1 MNQVRMLT
9 IFRTMEINMG
19 KDWAVMF
26 MLMID
31 IVGVG
36 ALVYFRGTVLLISFS
51 FHTLSAPRRKP
62 LF

>member
-1 MNQVRMLT
+1 
-9 IFRTMEINMG
+9 MG

-36 ALVYFRGTVLLISFS
+36 ALAYFRGTVY
-51 FHTLSAPRRKP
+51 
-62 LF
+62 